1 VEVSP
6 VFRRIRHWLRAAAV
20 RRWFRSTGRAANA
33 YEVLAYTRARW
44 PGLTE
49 EEQRTL
55 VKAVKE

>member
-44 PGLTE
+44 PYLSTE
-49 EEQRTL
+49 EQL
-55 VKAVKE
+55 ALLKELQ